1 MMHNQNEVALFV
13 RHALL
18 AIGLLAAPAGTSH
31 AADDTRESSSAAAV
45 QIRANQGTAVKA
57 GLIATDGDDI
67 PTFFP
72 LNQMDGPQVS
82 PSLSSDLIPSL
93 FIDAG
98 DPGFGSTEPGLPEGA
113 IIPDLDL
120 IVPPPPKEF
129 ERFWR
134 RFSAGFHDWTS
145 RISIG
150 GRLLAGNSNQNFVD
164 FAADFEKKQELR
176 STQINLQGQFGE
188 SNDVVVANRWFANS
202 TTDYYHGSNWMTFT
216 KLMDQ
221 YDQLQN
227 LNYRGT
233 FSGGA
238 GYRFFFE
245 EQRRLL
251 LRIGPGVTTEF
262 FNNPT
267 RNRTTPDMFGEI
279 ELRLP
284 MWDRLKWEQK
294 TIVFPSLS
302 ALEVARAQSQTSFL
316 FAFDEQERWSM
327 KLGFQYQYISEP
339 NPGRLPNDFTTNV
352 AIVYLRK

>member
-1 MMHNQNEVALFV
+1 MFAAGGLMALAVASRGRAGDV
-13 RHALL
+13 SEP
-18 AIGLLAAPAGTSH
+18 AAPSPP
-31 AADDTRESSSAAAV
+31 V
-45 QIRANQGTAVKA
+45 QIRANQAAFVPTG
-57 GLIATDGDDI
+57 GLDDADDDVML
-67 PTFFP
+67 PELSP
-72 LNQMDGPQVS
+72 LNQRETLDFTGGTS
-82 PSLSSDLIPSL
+82 GLIPTI

-98 DPGFGSTEPGLPEGA
+98 DPGFGPKQPPLPEAA
-113 IIPDLDL
+113 IIPDTDL
-120 IVPPPPKEF
+120 VIPPPPSDI

-134 RFSAGFHDWTS
+134 RFSASFQDWTS

-150 GRLLAGNSNQNFVD
+150 GRSLVGNSNQNFID

-176 STQINLQGQFGE
+176 ATQINLQGQFGE
-188 SNDVVVANRWFANS
+188 SNDTVVANRWFANS
-202 TTDYYHGSNWMTFT
+202 TTDYYHGPHWMTFT

-251 LRIGPGVTTEF
+251 LRVGPGVTTEF
-262 FNNPT
+262 FNSPS
-267 RNRTTPDMFGEI
+267 RNRTTPDMFGEV

-284 MWDRLKWEQK
+284 MPVWERLKWEQK
-294 TIVFPSLS
+294 TTVFPSLS

-316 FAFDEQERWSM
+316 FAFDEKERWSM

-339 NPGRLPNDFTTNV
+339 NPGRLPNDFTTNLS
-352 AIVYLRK
+352 IVYLRK

>member
-1 MMHNQNEVALFV
+1 MHYSNDTL
-13 RHALL
+13 RLL
-18 AIGLLAAPAGTSH
+18 RRVLLAACLSVLMAGSSQAGSAENVPSDPAP
-31 AADDTRESSSAAAV
+31 V
-45 QIRANQGTAVKA
+45 QIRANQGTVVSS
-57 GLIATDGDDI
+57 GLLATGVEDI
-67 PTFFP
+67 PEFFP
-72 LNQMDGPQVS
+72 LNGRDVS
-82 PSLSSDLIPSL
+82 DISSGLSNGLIPTI

-98 DPGFGSTEPGLPEGA
+98 DPGFGPTQPGLPEAA
-113 IIPDLDL
+113 IIPDVGLDY
-120 IVPPPPKEF
+120 PPPPTEL

-150 GRLLAGNSNQNFVD
+150 GRSLAGNSNQNFVD

-188 SNDVVVANRWFANS
+188 SNGDVAANRWFANS
-202 TTDYYHGSNWMTFT
+202 TTDYYHGPHWMTFT

-227 LNYRGT
+227 LDYRGT

-284 MWDRLKWEQK
+284 MWERLKWEQK

-302 ALEVARAQSQTSFL
+302 VLEVARAQSQTAFL
-316 FAFDEQERWSM
+316 FAFDEKERWSM

-352 AIVYLRK
+352 SIVYLRK